1 MVMKSVNFLDYSVV
15 AAYFLFM
22 LGIGIYYSRVNKGA
36 KEFFAGGSMIPWWI
50 SGMTLYIGNFSAWTF
65 TGAAGFAYTTGLF
78 AILYFATWSISYFVG
93 SQLTA
98 AKWRRTRS
106 ISPVE
111 YTYTRFNI
119 TTQQFLGWVM
129 SANYILAAGVQLAAT
144 CEIFAPVMRL
154 DITTVIVVMGTVI
167 LLYTFM
173 GGLWA
178 VSITDVVQGV
188 ILLSITFIVMP
199 LSLHLVGG
207 IGGLLKALPAFSLQ
221 HTYNGLHYDPNWL
234 VGVFIIMSLGTAAGQ
249 AQRFYSVKNE
259 RDAKRVGR
267 MAGFLFLTVPFVF
280 GIPPLVARVIWPNLA
295 QVPFFKPYVGH
306 NPQDLVFV
314 GLCLKLL
321 PNGVIGVFLAAMLA
335 ATMSAM
341 STVYNLVS
349 SILAR
354 DIYQGLI
361 DKTANDQKLLKVGRI
376 SSALI
381 GIVVI
386 IEAVVFVKSKLGIFN
401 MMQVFFTMLNV
412 PVVLPIACGLL
423 IRKASKWAGIAVI
436 VWGLIVG
443 LTTRYVV
450 GWTMGEQIYA
460 QFFSTLILFASS
472 YGLGLLYKKSRKQ
485 TAALSALV
493 TVAFFVFFFL
503 TSISSENGILLSLT
517 GISAIA
523 LGVSLYIFSKLFASE
538 SPEQRRAINEF
549 FKKLDTP
556 VDVMKEVF
564 GAGRKQVSTFP
575 VVGGITMVMGVLISL
590 IFFSGVSPEQQ
601 AIVGILSGILVVF
614 GSLMWFFGKRSQEKA
629 EQLALSLQK
638 SQETK

>member
-1 MVMKSVNFLDYSVV
+1 MKSINFLDYSVV
-15 AAYFLFM
+15 AIYFLFM
-22 LGIGIYYSRVNKGA
+22 LGIGFYFSRVNKGA
-36 KEFFAGGSMIPWWI
+36 KEYFTGGSMIPWWM

-65 TGAAGFAYTTGLF
+65 TGAAGFAYSTGLF
-78 AILYFATWSISYFVG
+78 AILYFGTWSISYFVG

-119 TTQQFLGWVM
+119 TTQQFLGWIM

-154 DITTVIVVMGTVI
+154 DISTVILVMGTVI

-188 ILLSITFIVMP
+188 ILLSVTLIVMP

-207 IGGLLKALPAFSLQ
+207 FGGLLKALPAFSLN
-221 HTYNGLHYDPNWL
+221 HMYNGIHYDPNWL
-234 VGVFIIMSLGTAAGQ
+234 VGVFVIMSLGTAAGQ
-249 AQRFYSVKNE
+249 AQRFYSVKDE

-267 MAGFLFLTVPFVF
+267 MAGILFLTVPFVF
-280 GIPPLVARVIWPNLA
+280 GIPPLVARVIWPNLD
-295 QVPFFKPYVGH
+295 QIPFFHPYVGH

-335 ATMSAM
+335 ATMSAL

-349 SILAR
+349 SILSR

-361 DKTANDQKLLKVGRI
+361 DKSASDQKLLKVGRI

-381 GIVVI
+381 GVVVI
-386 IEAVVFVKSKLGIFN
+386 GEAIIFVKSKIGIFN
-401 MMQVFFTMLNV
+401 MMQVFFTMLNI
-412 PVVLPIACGLL
+412 PVVLPIAFGLL
-423 IRKASKWAGIAVI
+423 IRKASRWAAIAVI

-443 LTTRYVV
+443 ITTRYVL

-460 QFFSTLILFASS
+460 QFVSTLILFASS
-472 YGLGLLYKKSRKQ
+472 YSLGILYKRSRGQ
-485 TAALSALV
+485 SAVLSSVLAIIL
-493 TVAFFVFFFL
+493 FVFFL
-503 TSISSENGILLSLT
+503 MTASTPINEIIILLIATSATAL
-517 GISAIA
+517 GIS
-523 LGVSLYIFSKLFASE
+523 LFIFSRLFGSE
-538 SPEQRRAINEF
+538 TEEQKRVITEF

-556 VDVMKEVF
+556 VDVIKEVF
-564 GAGRKQVSTFP
+564 GAGRKEISTFP
-575 VVGGITMVMGVLISL
+575 VVGVITMVMGILISL
-590 IFFSGVSPEQQ
+590 IFFSGVPREQEPV
-601 AIVGILSGILVVF
+601 VGILASILFLF
-614 GSLMWFFGKRSQEKA
+614 GAMMWFFGKRSQKRA
-629 EQLALSLQK
+629 AQLLDSIQK
-638 SQETK
+638 SRKIK

>member
-1 MVMKSVNFLDYSVV
+1 MKSINTLDYAVV

-22 LGIGIYYSRVNKGA
+22 LGIGFYFSRVNKGA
-36 KEFFAGGSMIPWWI
+36 KEYFAGGSMIPWWV

-65 TGAAGFAYTTGLF
+65 TGAAGFAYSTGLF
-78 AILYFATWSISYFVG
+78 AILYFGTWSISYFVG

-154 DITTVIVVMGTVI
+154 DISTVILVMGTVI

-188 ILLSITFIVMP
+188 ILLSVTFIVMP

-207 IGGLLKALPAFSLQ
+207 IGGLLKALPAFSLS
-221 HTYNGLHYDPNWL
+221 HDYNGIHYDPNWL
-234 VGVFIIMSLGTAAGQ
+234 VGVFVIMSLGTAAGQ
-249 AQRFYSVKNE
+249 AQRFYSVKDE
-259 RDAKRVGR
+259 KDAKRVGR
-267 MAGFLFLTVPFVF
+267 MAGLLFLTVPLVF

-295 QVPFFKPYVGH
+295 QIPFFQPYVGH

-314 GLCLKLL
+314 ALCLKLL

-335 ATMSAM
+335 ATMSAL

-349 SILAR
+349 SILSR

-361 DKTANDQKLLKVGRI
+361 DRSADDRKLLKVGRI

-381 GIVVI
+381 GVIVMV
-386 IEAVVFVKSKLGIFN
+386 EAVIFARSQLGIFN
-401 MMQVFFTMLNV
+401 MMQVFFTMLNI

-423 IRKASKWAGIAVI
+423 IRKASRWAGIAVI

-443 LTTRYVV
+443 LTTRYVL

-460 QFFSTLILFASS
+460 QFVSTLVLFASS
-472 YGLGLLYKKSRKQ
+472 YWLGILYKRGKEKSG
-485 TAALSALV
+485 ALAALV
-493 TVAFFVFFFL
+493 TVVLFAFFIL
-503 TSISSENGILLSLT
+503 TAPSMRDGLLVSLT
-517 GISAIA
+517 AVSSIA
-523 LGVSLYIFSKLFASE
+523 LGVSLYIFSRLFGTE
-538 SPEQRRAINEF
+538 TEEQRRVINEF

-590 IFFSGVSPEQQ
+590 MFFSGISREQ
-601 AIVGILSGILVVF
+601 APVVGILSGILVVF
-614 GSLMWFFGKRSQEKA
+614 GAMMWFFGKRSQIRA
-629 EQLALSLQK
+629 EQLASSVQK
-638 SQETK
+638 SQEVK

>member
-1 MVMKSVNFLDYSVV
+1 MKSINFLDYSVV
-15 AAYFLFM
+15 AIYFLFM
-22 LGIGIYYSRVNKGA
+22 LGIGFYFSRANKGA
-36 KEFFAGGSMIPWWI
+36 KEYFTGGSMIPWWM

-65 TGAAGFAYTTGLF
+65 TGAAGFAYSTGLF
-78 AILYFATWSISYFVG
+78 AILYFGTWSISYFVG

-119 TTQQFLGWVM
+119 TTQQFLGWIM

-154 DITTVIVVMGTVI
+154 DISTVILVMGTVI
-167 LLYTFM
+167 LLYTLM

-188 ILLSITFIVMP
+188 ILLSVTLIVMP

-207 IGGLLKALPAFSLQ
+207 FGGLLKALPAFSLN
-221 HTYNGLHYDPNWL
+221 HMYNGIHYDPNWL
-234 VGVFIIMSLGTAAGQ
+234 VGVFVIMSLGTAAGQ
-249 AQRFYSVKNE
+249 AQRFYSVKDE

-267 MAGFLFLTVPFVF
+267 MAGILFLTVPFVF
-280 GIPPLVARVIWPNLA
+280 GIPPLVARVIWPNLD
-295 QVPFFKPYVGH
+295 QIPFFHPYVGH

-335 ATMSAM
+335 ATMSAL

-349 SILAR
+349 SILSR

-361 DKTANDQKLLKVGRI
+361 DKSASDQKLLKVGRI

-386 IEAVVFVKSKLGIFN
+386 GEAIIFVKSKIGIFN
-401 MMQVFFTMLNV
+401 MMQVFFTMLNI
-412 PVVLPIACGLL
+412 PVVLPIAFGLL
-423 IRKASKWAGIAVI
+423 IRKASRWAAIAVI

-443 LTTRYVV
+443 ITTRYVL

-460 QFFSTLILFASS
+460 QFVSTLILFALS
-472 YGLGLLYKKSRKQ
+472 YSLGILYKRSRGQ
-485 TAALSALV
+485 LAALSSVLAIIL
-493 TVAFFVFFFL
+493 FVFFL
-503 TSISSENGILLSLT
+503 MTASTPINEIIILLIAT
-517 GISAIA
+517 SATA
-523 LGVSLYIFSKLFASE
+523 LGTSLFIFSRLFGSE
-538 SPEQRRAINEF
+538 TEEQKRVISEF

-556 VDVMKEVF
+556 VDVIKEVF
-564 GAGRKQVSTFP
+564 GAGRKEISTFP
-575 VVGGITMVMGVLISL
+575 VVGVITMVMGILISL
-590 IFFSGVSPEQQ
+590 IFFSGVPREQEPV
-601 AIVGILSGILVVF
+601 VGILASILFLF
-614 GSLMWFFGKRSQEKA
+614 GAMMWFFGKRSQKRA
-629 EQLALSLQK
+629 AQLLDSIQK
-638 SQETK
+638 SRKIK

>member
-1 MVMKSVNFLDYSVV
+1 MKSINFLDYSVV
-15 AAYFLFM
+15 AIYFLFM
-22 LGIGIYYSRVNKGA
+22 LGIGFYFSRINKGA
-36 KEFFAGGSMIPWWI
+36 KEYFTGGSMIPWWM

-65 TGAAGFAYTTGLF
+65 TGAAGFAYSTGLF
-78 AILYFATWSISYFVG
+78 AILYFGTWSISYFVG

-119 TTQQFLGWVM
+119 TTQQFLGWIM

-154 DITTVIVVMGTVI
+154 DISTVILVMGTVI

-188 ILLSITFIVMP
+188 ILLSVTLIVMP

-207 IGGLLKALPAFSLQ
+207 FGGLLKALPAFSLN
-221 HTYNGLHYDPNWL
+221 HMYNGIHYDPNWL
-234 VGVFIIMSLGTAAGQ
+234 VGVFVIMSLGTAAGQ
-249 AQRFYSVKNE
+249 AQRFYSVKDE

-267 MAGFLFLTVPFVF
+267 MAGILFLTVPFVF
-280 GIPPLVARVIWPNLA
+280 GIPPLVARVIWPNLD
-295 QVPFFKPYVGH
+295 QIPFFHPYVGH

-335 ATMSAM
+335 ATMSAL

-349 SILAR
+349 SILSR

-361 DKTANDQKLLKVGRI
+361 DKSASDQKLLKVGRI

-381 GIVVI
+381 GVVVI
-386 IEAVVFVKSKLGIFN
+386 GEAIIFVKSKIGIFN
-401 MMQVFFTMLNV
+401 MMQVFFTMLNI
-412 PVVLPIACGLL
+412 PVVLPIAFGLL
-423 IRKASKWAGIAVI
+423 IRKASRWAAIAVI

-443 LTTRYVV
+443 ITTRYVL

-460 QFFSTLILFASS
+460 QFVSTLILFASS
-472 YGLGLLYKKSRKQ
+472 YSLGILYKRSGRQ
-485 TAALSALV
+485 SAVLSSIVAFIIFVFFLV
-493 TVAFFVFFFL
+493 TVSTPL
-503 TSISSENGILLSLT
+503 NEIIILLIATSATAL
-517 GISAIA
+517 GIS
-523 LGVSLYIFSKLFASE
+523 LFIFSRLFGSE
-538 SPEQRRAINEF
+538 TEDQKRVITEF

-564 GAGRKQVSTFP
+564 GAGRKEISTFP
-575 VVGGITMVMGVLISL
+575 VIGIITMVMGILISL
-590 IFFSGVSPEQQ
+590 IFFSGVPREQEPV
-601 AIVGILSGILVVF
+601 VGILASILFLF
-614 GSLMWFFGKRSQEKA
+614 GSMMWFFGKRFQKRA
-629 EQLALSLQK
+629 AQLLDSIQK
-638 SQETK
+638 SRKIK